1 MDLKKPENKGA
12 LLSKIAEL
20 ASSISTFLKNIL
32 AADQHKAALLYYWL
46 RNYLRYIKQ
55 EETFNPKY
63 FPQFKPGD
71 IVKVD
76 FGFGIGSEFGGLH
89 YAIVLTPSNS
99 KNSTVTVVPLRSLK
113 LSKESPKTLYKSDV
127 YLGTELFTV
136 LLDRSGKMLD
146 KCSAFIKEVENTDH
160 KTITAKDIARFEKQL
175 DEAKDLLDK
184 HNIIMKEISRLNAGT
199 VAIVSQIRTV
209 SKIRIQN
216 PKYLKDALYNMR
228 VDKQATDK
236 IRAVMK
242 DLYNIK

>member
-20 ASSISTFLKNIL
+20 ASSINTFLKNIL

-113 LSKESPKTLYKSDV
+113 LGKESPKTLYKSDV

>member
-20 ASSISTFLKNIL
+20 ASSISAFLKNIL

-113 LSKESPKTLYKSDV
+113 LGKESHKTLYKSDV

>member
-55 EETFNPKY
+55 EETFNSKY

-89 YAIVLTPSNS
+89 YAIVLAPSNA

-113 LSKESPKTLYKSDV
+113 PNKESPSKLYKSDV

-136 LLDRSGKMLD
+136 LLNRSGKMLD
-146 KCSAFIKEVENTDH
+146 QGENYVKEFETTDK
-160 KTITAKDIARFEKQL
+160 KTLTASDVKRFEKQL
-175 DEAKDLLDK
+175 DEANALITK
-184 HNIIMKEISRLNAGT
+184 HNIIMEEVSRLNAGT

-216 PKYLKDALYNMR
+216 PRCRKDALYDMR

-236 IRAVMK
+236 IRAVIK
-242 DLYNIK
+242 ALYNIK

>member
-1 MDLKKPENKGA
+1 MDLKKPENKGV

-113 LSKESPKTLYKSDV
+113 LGKESPKTLYKSDV

>member
-32 AADQHKAALLYYWL
+32 AADQYKAALLYYWL

-113 LSKESPKTLYKSDV
+113 LGKESPKTLYKSDV

>member
-113 LSKESPKTLYKSDV
+113 LGKESPKTLYKSDV

-242 DLYNIK
+242 YLYNIK

>member
-32 AADQHKAALLYYWL
+32 ATDQHKAALLYYWL

-113 LSKESPKTLYKSDV
+113 LGKESPKTLYKSDV

-160 KTITAKDIARFEKQL
+160 KTLTAKDIARFEKQL

>member
-12 LLSKIAEL
+12 LTSKIAEL
-20 ASSISTFLKNIL
+20 ANNISTFLKNVL
-32 AADQHKAALLYYWL
+32 GTDQHKAALLYYWL

-89 YAIVLTPSNS
+89 YAIVLAPSNA

-113 LSKESPKTLYKSDV
+113 PNKESPSKLYKSDV

-136 LLDRSGKMLD
+136 LLNRSGKMLD
-146 KCSAFIKEVENTDH
+146 KGENYVKEFETTDK
-160 KTITAKDIARFEKQL
+160 KTLTAIDVKRFEKQL
-175 DEAKDLLDK
+175 DEAKGLITK
-184 HNIIMKEISRLNAGT
+184 HNIIMEEVSRLNAGT

-216 PKYLKDALYNMR
+216 PRCRKDALYDMR

-236 IRAVMK
+236 IRAVIK
-242 DLYNIK
+242 ELYNIK

>member
-20 ASSISTFLKNIL
+20 ASSISMFLKNIL

-113 LSKESPKTLYKSDV
+113 LGKESPKTLYKSDV

>member
-32 AADQHKAALLYYWL
+32 ATDQHKAALLYYWL

-113 LSKESPKTLYKSDV
+113 LGKESPKTLYKSDV

>member
-12 LLSKIAEL
+12 LISKISEL
-20 ASSISTFLKNIL
+20 ANNISTFLKNIL
-32 AADQHKAALLYYWL
+32 GSDQHKAALLYYWL

-89 YAIVLTPSNS
+89 YAIVLAPSNS

-113 LSKESPKTLYKSDV
+113 LGKESPKTLYKSDV

-136 LLDRSGKMLD
+136 LLDGSGEMLD
-146 KCSAFIKEVENTDH
+146 KCSAFINDVENTDP
-160 KTITAKDIARFEKQL
+160 KSITTKDIARFEK
-175 DEAKDLLDK
+175 
-184 HNIIMKEISRLNAGT
+184 HNIIMNEVSRLNAGT

-216 PKYLKDALYNMR
+216 PRYPKDALYNMR

>member
-113 LSKESPKTLYKSDV
+113 MGKESPKTLYKSDV

>member
-20 ASSISTFLKNIL
+20 ASSISTLLKNIL

-113 LSKESPKTLYKSDV
+113 LGKESPKTLYKSDV

>member
-113 LSKESPKTLYKSDV
+113 LGKESPKTLYKSDV

>member
-1 MDLKKPENKGA
+1 MDLKKPENKVA

-89 YAIVLTPSNS
+89 YAIVLAPSNA

-113 LSKESPKTLYKSDV
+113 PNKESPSKLYKSDV
-127 YLGTELFTV
+127 YLGTELFAV
-136 LLDRSGKMLD
+136 LLNRSGKMLD
-146 KCSAFIKEVENTDH
+146 QGENYVKEFETTDK
-160 KTITAKDIARFEKQL
+160 KTLTASDVKRFEKQL
-175 DEAKDLLDK
+175 DEANALITK
-184 HNIIMKEISRLNAGT
+184 HNIIMEEVSRLNAGT

-216 PKYLKDALYNMR
+216 PRHHKDALFNMR
-228 VDKQATDK
+228 VDKHVTDK

>member
-12 LLSKIAEL
+12 LLSKIVEL

-113 LSKESPKTLYKSDV
+113 LGKESPKTLYKSDV

>member
-12 LLSKIAEL
+12 LTSKISEL
-20 ASSISTFLKNIL
+20 ANNISTFLKNIL
-32 AADQHKAALLYYWL
+32 GSDQHKAALLYYWL

-89 YAIVLTPSNS
+89 YAIVLAPSNS

-113 LSKESPKTLYKSDV
+113 LGKESPKTLYKSDV

-136 LLDRSGKMLD
+136 LLDGSGEMLD
-146 KCSAFIKEVENTDH
+146 KCSAFINDVENTDP
-160 KTITAKDIARFEKQL
+160 KSITTKDIARFEK
-175 DEAKDLLDK
+175 
-184 HNIIMKEISRLNAGT
+184 HNIIMNEVSRLNAGT

-216 PKYLKDALYNMR
+216 PRYPKDALYNMR

>member
-113 LSKESPKTLYKSDV
+113 LGKESPKTLYKSDV

-175 DEAKDLLDK
+175 DETKDLLDK

>member
-89 YAIVLTPSNS
+89 YAIVLAPSNS
-99 KNSTVTVVPLRSLK
+99 KNSTVTVAPLRSLK
-113 LSKESPKTLYKSDV
+113 PAKESPKTLYKSDV
-127 YLGTELFTV
+127 YLGTELFTI

-146 KCSAFIKEVENTDH
+146 KCSAFVHEVENADRKAMTD
-160 KTITAKDIARFEKQL
+160 KDIARFQKQL

-184 HNIIMKEISRLNAGT
+184 HNIIMKEVSRLNSGT

-216 PKYLKDALYNMR
+216 PRHSKDALYNMR

>member
-20 ASSISTFLKNIL
+20 ASSISAFLKNIL

-113 LSKESPKTLYKSDV
+113 LGKESPKTLYKSDV

>member
-20 ASSISTFLKNIL
+20 ASSISAFLKNIL

-89 YAIVLTPSNS
+89 YAIVLAPSNTKS
-99 KNSTVTVVPLRSLK
+99 SVVTVVPLRSLK
-113 LSKESPKTLYKSDV
+113 PNKESPSTLYKSDV

-136 LLDRSGKMLD
+136 LLNESGKMLD
-146 KCSAFIKEVENTDH
+146 KCSDFIKEVESTDP
-160 KTITAKDIARFEKQL
+160 KTITDDDIKRFEKQL
-175 DEAKDLLDK
+175 KEAKGLIAK
-184 HNIIMKEISRLNAGT
+184 HDIIMKEVSRLNAGT

-216 PKYLKDALYNMR
+216 PRYSKDALYNMR

>member
-12 LLSKIAEL
+12 LTSKISEL
-20 ASSISTFLKNIL
+20 ANNISTFLKNIL
-32 AADQHKAALLYYWL
+32 GSDQHKAALLYYWL

-89 YAIVLTPSNS
+89 YAIVLAPSNS

-113 LSKESPKTLYKSDV
+113 LGKESPKTLYKSDV

-136 LLDRSGKMLD
+136 LLDGSGEMLD
-146 KCSAFIKEVENTDH
+146 KCSAFINDVENTDP
-160 KTITAKDIARFEKQL
+160 KSITTKDIARFEKQL
-175 DEAKDLLDK
+175 DEAKDLLEK
-184 HNIIMKEISRLNAGT
+184 HNIIMNEVSRLNAGT

-216 PKYLKDALYNMR
+216 PRYPKDALYNMR

>member
-113 LSKESPKTLYKSDV
+113 LGKESPKTLYKSDV

-160 KTITAKDIARFEKQL
+160 KTLTAKDIARFEKQL

>member
-12 LLSKIAEL
+12 LTSKIAEL
-20 ASSISTFLKNIL
+20 ANSISTFLNNIL
-32 AADQHKAALLYYWL
+32 GTDQHKAALLYYWL

-89 YAIVLTPSNS
+89 YAIVLAPSNA

-113 LSKESPKTLYKSDV
+113 PNKESPKTLYKSDV

-136 LLDRSGKMLD
+136 LLDRSGEMLD
-146 KCSAFIKEVENTDH
+146 KCGTFIKEVENTDP
-160 KTITAKDIARFEKQL
+160 KTITVKDIARFEKQL
-175 DEAKDLLDK
+175 EEAKNLLARHD
-184 HNIIMKEISRLNAGT
+184 IIMKEVSRLNAGT

-216 PKYLKDALYNMR
+216 PRYPKDALYNMR
-228 VDKQATDK
+228 VDRQATDK

>member
-113 LSKESPKTLYKSDV
+113 LGKESPKTLYKSDV

-160 KTITAKDIARFEKQL
+160 KTIIAKDIARFEKQL

>member
-12 LLSKIAEL
+12 LTSKIAEL
-20 ASSISTFLKNIL
+20 ANNISTFLKNIL
-32 AADQHKAALLYYWL
+32 GSDQHKAALLYYWL

-89 YAIVLTPSNS
+89 YAIVLAPSNS

-113 LSKESPKTLYKSDV
+113 LGKESPKTLYKSDV

-136 LLDRSGKMLD
+136 LLDRSGEMLD
-146 KCSAFIKEVENTDH
+146 K
-160 KTITAKDIARFEKQL
+160 
-175 DEAKDLLDK
+175 
-184 HNIIMKEISRLNAGT
+184 
-199 VAIVSQIRTV
+199 
-209 SKIRIQN
+209 
-216 PKYLKDALYNMR
+216 
-228 VDKQATDK
+228 
-236 IRAVMK
+236 
-242 DLYNIK
+242 